1 MKILIPVDFSENSIK
16 ALELALGLNRNQK
29 ATIILVHIIELVY
42 DFASQAALAL
52 DSLHKDANKL
62 MDDLEEKY
70 KADHLKFQKIIEEGT
85 ASISIA
91 RIASENKVNVIV
103 IGTSGAS
110 GLKKLVVGSTTINL
124 LKETSTPVLVVPSE
138 ANLSEVKKLTLAIQY
153 SNHEKSLLDQIIIF
167 KRNWELDIDF
177 LHVSASDEFIDELA
191 GLGLVTYL
199 KNHFELDAPKV
210 ISLNS
215 SSTNKGINTY
225 LETNRKNILIMCHQ
239 HKSFWKE
246 FQESSHSLAIAYQS
260 TVPIL
265 VMN

>member
-16 ALELALGLNRNQK
+16 ALELAIGLNRNQK
-29 ATIILVHIIELVY
+29 ATIILVHIVELAY

-62 MDDLEEKY
+62 MNDLEEKY
-70 KADHLKFQKIIEEGT
+70 HADHLKFQKIIEGGT

-91 RIASENKVNVIV
+91 RIASENKANVIV

-124 LKETSTPVLVVPSE
+124 LKETTTPVLIVPSE
-138 ANLSEVKKLTLAIQY
+138 ASLTEVKKLTLAIQY

-167 KRNWELDIDF
+167 KRNWELDIEF
-177 LHVSASDEFIDELA
+177 LHVSAENEFKDELA
-191 GLGLVTYL
+191 GLGLMTYL
-199 KNHFELDAPKV
+199 KNHFELDASKV
-210 ISLNS
+210 ISLISN
-215 SSTNKGINTY
+215 STNEGINSFC
-225 LETNRKNILIMCHQ
+225 ETNRNTILIMCHQ
-239 HKSFWKE
+239 HKSFWEE